1 MPLPAHSPVSEAPP
15 VEPDHPLH
23 NSSPDPSWGPSL
35 GPSLDPPTPE
45 AWQEL
50 RSLGHRM
57 LDDLFDG
64 LTTLREQPAWRP
76 LPEQSATALAGPLPV
91 ESRPA
96 ADVYRQLVDHL
107 VPYTIGNRHP
117 RAWGWV
123 RGTGTP
129 LAMLADMLAS
139 GLNAH
144 VAGGNQAPVVVEAT
158 CLRWLVEL
166 MGMPPESSGVLTTG
180 ATMANLLGL
189 AVGRQAKA
197 GFDIRQ
203 QGLQSGHPQL
213 LVYGSTETHSW
224 AQKAVELMGL
234 GRDAY
239 RRIPVTAAHRV
250 DIEQLQLQI
259 ERDIAAGHRP
269 AVVIANCGTVNTGA
283 IDDLPALATL
293 CRQYDLWFHV
303 DGAFGALLRLT
314 EEYAH
319 LVRGIEQADSLAFDL
334 HKWVYLPFEIGCV
347 LVRDP
352 EQHIATFATHASYLE
367 EAEGGIMA
375 GGLPF
380 ADRGVELTR
389 GFRALKLWMSL
400 QVHGTAVYG
409 QIISRNM
416 AQAAHLEAL
425 IHASPHLELA
435 APRPTNVVCFRYR
448 HPDLDDTAL
457 NALNRRLVIE
467 LQESGRYIV
476 SGTTLES
483 ATSLDGVYALR
494 VAITNHRSRMD
505 DFTALAEDCV
515 RFGDQLAAQP

>member
-1 MPLPAHSPVSEAPP
+1 MPLPVPSSASEAVDHSPPA
-15 VEPDHPLH
+15 
-23 NSSPDPSWGPSL
+23 
-35 GPSLDPPTPE
+35 SLDPATPQE
-45 AWQEL
+45 WQEL
-50 RSLGHRM
+50 RELGHRM
-57 LDDLFDG
+57 LDDIFDN
-64 LTTLREQPAWRP
+64 LATLREQPAWRP
-76 LPEQSATALAGPLPV
+76 LPEASARALASPLPMRG
-91 ESRPA
+91 RPA
-96 ADVYRQLVDHL
+96 PKVYRKLTEHL

-129 LAMLADMLAS
+129 VAMLADMLAS

-144 VAGGNQAPVVVEAT
+144 VAGGHQAPVVMETT
-158 CLRWLVEL
+158 CIRWLAEL
-166 MGMPPESSGVLTTG
+166 MGMPAESSGVLTTG
-180 ATMANLLGL
+180 GTMANLLGL
-189 AVGRQAKA
+189 AVGRHAEA
-197 GFDIRQ
+197 GYDIRKH
-203 QGLQSGHPQL
+203 GLQGCAHPQL

-224 AQKAVELMGL
+224 ALKAVELMGV

-239 RRIPVTAAHRV
+239 RRIPVTHEHKV
-250 DIEQLQLQI
+250 DLEQLELQI
-259 ERDIAAGHRP
+259 RKDKDAGHRP

-283 IDDLPALATL
+283 IDDLPALASL
-293 CRQYDLWFHV
+293 CRKYRLWFHV

-314 EEYAH
+314 KEFAG

-352 EQHIATFATHASYLE
+352 KLHTDAFATQASYLE

-400 QVHGTAVYG
+400 QVHGVDTFARLIG
-409 QIISRNM
+409 QNM
-416 AQAAHLEAL
+416 EQAAYLEEL
-425 IHASPHLELA
+425 IKASPRLEMM

-448 HPDLDDTAL
+448 CPELDEEAL
-457 NALNRRLVIE
+457 DALNRGLVIA

-476 SGTTLES
+476 SSTV
-483 ATSLDGVYALR
+483 LDGQYALR
-494 VAITNHRSRMD
+494 VAITNHRSRLE
-505 DFTALAEDCV
+505 DFAALAADCV
-515 RFGDQLAAQP
+515 RFGDQIRDKA

>member
-1 MPLPAHSPVSEAPP
+1 MPLPEHSPVREAPS
-15 VEPDHPLH
+15 VEPDPLQE
-23 NSSPDPSWGPSL
+23 
-35 GPSLDPPTPE
+35 PSLDVSLDPSLDTSLDPSTPE

-50 RSLGHRM
+50 RALGHRM

-64 LTTLREQPAWRP
+64 LATLREQPAWRP
-76 LPEQSATALAGPLPV
+76 LPERSAMALTGPLPI
-91 ESRPA
+91 EGQPA
-96 ADVYRQLVDHL
+96 TEVYRTLTEHL

-129 LAMLADMLAS
+129 LAMLADMMAS

-144 VAGGNQAPVVVEAT
+144 VAGGNQAPVVMEAT
-158 CLRWLVEL
+158 CLRWLAEL
-166 MGMPPESSGVLTTG
+166 MGMPSESSGILTTG

-189 AVGRQAKA
+189 AVGRHAKA

-203 QGLQSGHPQL
+203 HGLQSGHPQL

-224 AQKAVELMGL
+224 AEKAVELMGM

-239 RRIPVTAAHRV
+239 RRIPVTDAHQI
-250 DIEQLQLQI
+250 DLKQLQLQI
-259 ERDIAAGHRP
+259 ERDFAEGHRP

-283 IDDLPALATL
+283 IDDLPALAAL
-293 CRQYDLWFHV
+293 CRRHNLWFHV

-314 EEYAH
+314 KEHAH
-319 LVRGIEQADSLAFDL
+319 LVSGIEQADSLAFDL
-334 HKWVYLPFEIGCV
+334 HKWIYLPFEIGCV

-352 EQHIATFATHASYLE
+352 EQHTATFATHASYLE

-380 ADRGVELTR
+380 ADRGMELTR

-400 QVHGTAVYG
+400 QVHGTATYG
-409 QIISRNM
+409 QIIARNM
-416 AQAAHLEAL
+416 AQAAHLESL
-425 IHASPHLELA
+425 IHASPRLELA
-435 APRPTNVVCFRYR
+435 APRPTNVVCFRFT
-448 HPDLDDTAL
+448 HPELDATTL
-457 NALNRRLVIE
+457 SALNRKLVIE

-476 SGTTLES
+476 SGTTL
-483 ATSLDGVYALR
+483 DGQYAMR

-515 RFGDQLAAQP
+515 RFGDALSARL

>member
-1 MPLPAHSPVSEAPP
+1 MPLPAHPTASE
-15 VEPDHPLH
+15 DI
-23 NSSPDPSWGPSL
+23 DSL
-35 GPSLDPPTPE
+35 QQTTLDPPTPE

-50 RSLGHRM
+50 RALGHRM
-57 LDDLFDG
+57 LDDVFDD
-64 LTTLREQPAWRP
+64 LATLREQPAWRP
-76 LPEQSATALAGPLPV
+76 LPESSASALASPLPI
-91 ESRPA
+91 EGRPTEE
-96 ADVYRQLVDHL
+96 VYRTLVEHL

-144 VAGGNQAPVVVEAT
+144 VAGGQQAPVVMEET
-158 CLRWLVEL
+158 CLRWLAEL
-166 MGMPPESSGVLTTG
+166 MGMPPESSGLLTTG
-180 ATMANLLGL
+180 ATMANLTGL
-189 AVGRQAKA
+189 AVARHAKA
-197 GFDIRQ
+197 GYDIRK
-203 QGLQSGHPQL
+203 QGLQGCTHPQL

-224 AQKAVELMGL
+224 AQKAVELLGL

-239 RRIPVTAAHRV
+239 RRIPVTEMHRI
-250 DIEQLQLQI
+250 DLNQLELQI
-259 ERDIAAGHRP
+259 KRDREAGHRP

-283 IDDLPALATL
+283 IDDLPAIAAL
-293 CRQYDLWFHV
+293 CRKHDLWFHV

-314 EEYAH
+314 KEYAG

-352 EQHIATFATHASYLE
+352 KLHTATFATQASYLE

-400 QVHGTAVYG
+400 QVHGVDTYARLIA
-409 QIISRNM
+409 QNM

-425 IHASPHLELA
+425 IDASPRLEVV

-448 HPDLDDTAL
+448 RPGLDDAAL
-457 NALNRRLVIE
+457 EALNRRLMIE

-476 SGTTLES
+476 SSTVV
-483 ATSLDGVYALR
+483 DGRYALR
-494 VAITNHRSRMD
+494 VAITNHRSQMA
-505 DFTALAEDCV
+505 DFTALSEDCV
-515 RFGDQLAAQP
+515 RFGDRLAPQA

>member
-1 MPLPAHSPVSEAPP
+1 MPLPARSSVSEEIDRQQPT
-15 VEPDHPLH
+15 
-23 NSSPDPSWGPSL
+23 
-35 GPSLDPPTPE
+35 LDPATPE

-50 RSLGHRM
+50 RALGHRM
-57 LDDLFDG
+57 LDDAFDEMA
-64 LTTLREQPAWRP
+64 TLRDQPAWRP
-76 LPEQSATALAGPLPV
+76 LPEASAIALSGRIPRHGRPPSEVYNALV
-91 ESRPA
+91 E
-96 ADVYRQLVDHL
+96 HL

-144 VAGGNQAPVVVEAT
+144 VAGGHQAPVVMEAA
-158 CLRWLVEL
+158 CLRWLAEL
-166 MGMPPESSGVLTTG
+166 MGMPAESSGLLTTG
-180 ATMANLLGL
+180 ATMANLIGL
-189 AVGRQAKA
+189 AVGRHAKA
-197 GFDIRQ
+197 GYDIRK
-203 QGLQSGHPQL
+203 QGLQGCVHPQL

-224 AQKAVELMGL
+224 ALKAIELMGL

-239 RRIPVTAAHRV
+239 RRIPVTDAHRI
-250 DIEQLQLQI
+250 DLEQLELQI
-259 ERDIAAGHRP
+259 QRDREAGHRP

-283 IDDLPALATL
+283 IDDLPAIDAL
-293 CRQYDLWFHV
+293 CRKYDLWFHV

-314 EEYAH
+314 REYAG

-352 EQHIATFATHASYLE
+352 KMHTAAFATQASYLE

-400 QVHGTAVYG
+400 QVHGVDAYG
-409 QIISRNM
+409 RLIAQNM

-425 IHASPHLELA
+425 IEASPRLELV
-435 APRPTNVVCFRYR
+435 APRPTNVVCFRYTR
-448 HPDLDDTAL
+448 PGFENSALDS
-457 NALNRRLVIE
+457 LNRRLVIE

-476 SGTTLES
+476 SSTV
-483 ATSLDGVYALR
+483 LDGRYALR
-494 VAITNHRSRMD
+494 VAITNHRSQMG

-515 RFGDQLAAQP
+515 RFGDEMV

>member
-1 MPLPAHSPVSEAPP
+1 MPLPAHSTVRE
-15 VEPDHPLH
+15 DI
-23 NSSPDPSWGPSL
+23 DSL
-35 GPSLDPPTPE
+35 QQPTLDPPTAE

-57 LDDLFDG
+57 LDDIFDD
-64 LTTLREQPAWRP
+64 LATLREQPAWRP
-76 LPEQSATALAGPLPV
+76 LPEASAAALTPPLPLHG
-91 ESRPA
+91 RPA
-96 ADVYRQLVDHL
+96 EEVYRTLAEHL

-144 VAGGNQAPVVVEAT
+144 VAGGHQGPVVVEET
-158 CLRWLVEL
+158 CLRWLAEL
-166 MGMPPESSGVLTTG
+166 MGMPPESSGLLTTG
-180 ATMANLLGL
+180 ATMANLIGL
-189 AVGRQAKA
+189 AVGRHAKA
-197 GFDIRQ
+197 GYDIRK
-203 QGLQSGHPQL
+203 QGLQGCMHPQL

-224 AQKAVELMGL
+224 ALKAVELLGL

-239 RRIPVTAAHRV
+239 RQIPVTEAHRI
-250 DIEQLQLQI
+250 DLEQLELQI
-259 ERDIAAGHRP
+259 EHDHQAGHRP

-283 IDDLPALATL
+283 IDDLPAIAAL
-293 CRQYDLWFHV
+293 CRKHDMWFHV

-314 EEYAH
+314 KEYEY

-347 LVRDP
+347 LIRDP
-352 EQHIATFATHASYLE
+352 GMHTATFATQASYLE
-367 EAEGGIMA
+367 EAEEGIMA

-400 QVHGTAVYG
+400 QVHGVDTYARLIA
-409 QIISRNM
+409 QNM
-416 AQAAHLEAL
+416 AQATYFEAL
-425 IHASPHLELA
+425 IAASPRLELV

-448 HPDLDDTAL
+448 RPGLDETAL
-457 NALNRRLVIE
+457 DALNRRLVIE

-476 SGTTLES
+476 SSTV
-483 ATSLDGVYALR
+483 LDGQYALR
-494 VAITNHRSRMD
+494 VAITNHRSQKG

-515 RFGDQLAAQP
+515 RFGDQLAF

>member
-1 MPLPAHSPVSEAPP
+1 MPLPAHSSVSEEIDRQQPT
-15 VEPDHPLH
+15 
-23 NSSPDPSWGPSL
+23 
-35 GPSLDPPTPE
+35 LDPATPE

-50 RSLGHRM
+50 RALGHRM
-57 LDDLFDG
+57 LDDAFDS
-64 LTTLREQPAWRP
+64 LSTLREQPAWRP
-76 LPEQSATALAGPLPV
+76 LPEASAVALSGRIPRHGRPV
-91 ESRPA
+91 AE
-96 ADVYRQLVDHL
+96 VYNALVEHL

-144 VAGGNQAPVVVEAT
+144 VAGGHQAPSVIEAT
-158 CLRWLVEL
+158 CLRWLAEL
-166 MGMPPESSGVLTTG
+166 MGMPAESSGLLTTG
-180 ATMANLLGL
+180 ATMANLTGL
-189 AVGRQAKA
+189 AVGRHAKA
-197 GFDIRQ
+197 GYDVREH
-203 QGLQSGHPQL
+203 GLQGCVHPQL

-224 AQKAVELMGL
+224 ALKAIELMGL

-239 RRIPVTAAHRV
+239 RRIPVTDAHQI
-250 DIEQLQLQI
+250 DLEQLELQI
-259 ERDIAAGHRP
+259 QSDRDAGHRP

-283 IDDLPALATL
+283 IDDLPAIAAL
-293 CRQYDLWFHV
+293 CRKYDLWFHV

-314 EEYAH
+314 PEYAG

-334 HKWVYLPFEIGCV
+334 HKWIYLPFEIGCV

-352 EQHIATFATHASYLE
+352 NLHTATFATQASYLE

-400 QVHGTAVYG
+400 QVHGVDAYARLIAG
-409 QIISRNM
+409 NM
-416 AQAAHLEAL
+416 AQAAHLERL
-425 IHASPHLELA
+425 IEASPRLELV
-435 APRPTNVVCFRYR
+435 APRPTNVVCFRYCR
-448 HPDLDDTAL
+448 PELDDTAL
-457 NALNRRLVIE
+457 NALNRCLVIE

-476 SGTTLES
+476 SSTTL
-483 ATSLDGVYALR
+483 DGRYAVR
-494 VAITNHRSRMD
+494 VAITNHRSQMH

-515 RFGDQLAAQP
+515 RFGDRIAANA

>member
-1 MPLPAHSPVSEAPP
+1 MPLPARSSVSEEIDRQQPT
-15 VEPDHPLH
+15 
-23 NSSPDPSWGPSL
+23 
-35 GPSLDPPTPE
+35 LDPATPE

-50 RSLGHRM
+50 RALGHRM
-57 LDDLFDG
+57 LDDAFDS
-64 LTTLREQPAWRP
+64 LSTLREQPAWRP
-76 LPEQSATALAGPLPV
+76 LPEVSAIALSGRIPRHG
-91 ESRPA
+91 RPA
-96 ADVYRQLVDHL
+96 AEVYNALVEHL

-144 VAGGNQAPVVVEAT
+144 VAGGHQAPSVIEAT
-158 CLRWLVEL
+158 CLRWLAEL
-166 MGMPPESSGVLTTG
+166 MGMPAESSGLLTTG
-180 ATMANLLGL
+180 ATMANLTGL
-189 AVGRQAKA
+189 AVGRHAKA
-197 GFDIRQ
+197 DYDVREH
-203 QGLQSGHPQL
+203 GLQGCVHPQL

-224 AQKAVELMGL
+224 ALKAIELMGL

-239 RRIPVTAAHRV
+239 RRIPVTDAHRI
-250 DIEQLQLQI
+250 DLEQLELQI
-259 ERDIAAGHRP
+259 QHDRDAGHRP

-283 IDDLPALATL
+283 IDDLPAIAAL
-293 CRQYDLWFHV
+293 CRKHDLWFHV

-314 EEYAH
+314 PEYAG
-319 LVRGIEQADSLAFDL
+319 LVCGIEQADSLAFDL
-334 HKWVYLPFEIGCV
+334 HKWIYLPFEIGCV

-352 EQHIATFATHASYLE
+352 NLHTATFATQASYLE

-400 QVHGTAVYG
+400 QVHGVDAYARLIAG
-409 QIISRNM
+409 NM
-416 AQAAHLEAL
+416 AQAAHLERL
-425 IHASPHLELA
+425 IEASPRLELV
-435 APRPTNVVCFRYR
+435 APRPTNVVCFRYCR
-448 HPDLDDTAL
+448 PELDDAAL

-476 SGTTLES
+476 SSTTL
-483 ATSLDGVYALR
+483 DGRYAVR
-494 VAITNHRSRMD
+494 VAITNHRSQMH

-515 RFGDQLAAQP
+515 RFGDRIAANA

>member
-1 MPLPAHSPVSEAPP
+1 MPLPARSSVSEEIDRPQP
-15 VEPDHPLH
+15 T
-23 NSSPDPSWGPSL
+23 
-35 GPSLDPPTPE
+35 LDPATPE

-50 RSLGHRM
+50 RVLGHRM
-57 LDDLFDG
+57 LDDAFDS
-64 LTTLREQPAWRP
+64 LSTLREQPAWRP
-76 LPEQSATALAGPLPV
+76 LPESSAIALSGRIPRHG
-91 ESRPA
+91 RPA
-96 ADVYRQLVDHL
+96 SEIYSALVEHL

-144 VAGGNQAPVVVEAT
+144 MAGGHQAPAVMEAT
-158 CLRWLVEL
+158 CLRWLAEL
-166 MGMPPESSGVLTTG
+166 MGMPAESSGLLTTG
-180 ATMANLLGL
+180 ATMANLIGL
-189 AVGRQAKA
+189 AVGRHAKA
-197 GFDIRQ
+197 DYDVRKH
-203 QGLQSGHPQL
+203 GLQGCVHPQL

-224 AQKAVELMGL
+224 ALKAIELMGL

-239 RRIPVTAAHRV
+239 RRIPVTDAHQI
-250 DIEQLQLQI
+250 DLEQLELQI
-259 ERDIAAGHRP
+259 QRDRDAGHRP

-283 IDDLPALATL
+283 IDDLPAIAAL
-293 CRQYDLWFHV
+293 CRKHDLWFHV

-314 EEYAH
+314 QEYAG

-334 HKWVYLPFEIGCV
+334 HKWIYLPFEIGCV

-352 EQHIATFATHASYLE
+352 NLHTATFATQASYLE

-400 QVHGTAVYG
+400 QVHGVDAYARLIAG
-409 QIISRNM
+409 NM
-416 AQAAHLEAL
+416 AQAAHLERL
-425 IHASPHLELA
+425 IEASPRLELV
-435 APRPTNVVCFRYR
+435 APRPTNVVCFRYCR
-448 HPDLDDTAL
+448 PELDDAAL

-476 SGTTLES
+476 SSTTL
-483 ATSLDGVYALR
+483 DGRYAVR
-494 VAITNHRSRMD
+494 VAITNHRSQMH

-515 RFGDQLAAQP
+515 RFGDRIAANA